1 MKVIVHTLDITME
14 YVKWYHKV
22 IPSNKYYR
30 EIRMKDYAKYGGP
43 KELPVIY
50 GIGFISDN
58 ELDPLFIEFKKK
70 FPNLKY
76 RIEE

>member
-1 MKVIVHTLDITME
+1 
-14 YVKWYHKV
+14 
-22 IPSNKYYR
+22 
-30 EIRMKDYAKYGGP
+30 MKDYAKYGGP

>member
-1 MKVIVHTLDITME
+1 
-14 YVKWYHKV
+14 KV
-22 IPSNKYYR
+22 IPSNKHYR
-30 EIRMKDYAKYGGP
+30 EIRMKDYSKIGGP

-58 ELDPLFIEFKKK
+58 ELDPLFTEFKKK
-70 FPNLKY
+70 FPNIKY